1 MSKMDFQ
8 FNPGKRFRISSSEI
22 LKLPEYFYL
31 VDDDEYFLS
40 PDESNEILVKQK
52 LSELL
57 KPING
62 VIDGDKVKN
71 LIFPTDGKDFPSFDV
86 FISHSHNDT
95 DKAERLAEY
104 LREECG
110 REPFLDNYVWSSA
123 DKLLHKIDLDWCITK
138 DRKHFDYQKRNFSSS
153 HVHTMLSM
161 AIFEM
166 IARCES
172 FIFIE
177 SNDSIDYQALKKN
190 NTRTQSPWIY
200 QELQYAEMLST
211 AIKFS
216 NLIAEQRHF
225 SDLNISYQIDLEDF
239 AVLTA
244 DSIEDAF
251 RRNKSNV

>member
-8 FNPGKRFRISSSEI
+8 FNPGKRFRISSREI
-22 LKLPEYFYL
+22 IKLPEYYYL
-31 VDDDEYFLS
+31 VDDENFLS
-40 PDESNEILVKQK
+40 PDESNQILIKQK

-57 KPING
+57 KPVNG
-62 VIDGDKVKN
+62 IIDGDKVKD
-71 LIFPTDGKDFPSFDV
+71 LIFPTDGEYFPSFDV

-95 DKAERLAEY
+95 DKAERLADY
-104 LREECG
+104 LRENCG
-110 REPFLDNYVWSSA
+110 KQPFLDNYVWSSA
-123 DKLLHKIDLDWCITK
+123 DSLLNEIDRIWCRNADGK
-138 DRKHFDYQKRNFSSS
+138 FFNYQKRNFSSS

-177 SNDSIDYQALKKN
+177 SNDSIDYRALKKN

-200 QELQYAEMLST
+200 QELQYAEMLSA
-211 AIKFS
+211 AIKSS

-225 SDLNISYQIDLEDF
+225 SNLNIGYQIDLKDF
-239 AVLTA
+239 SVLTA
-244 DSIEDAF
+244 DGIEDAF
-251 RRNKSNV
+251 SRNLN